1 MKRTLI
7 IASLFLLLLFTRLFL
22 IENDKNIVI
31 YITLINTIS
40 LIIVIIS
47 ILEKTYISIKKEVN
61 KKQIPS
67 DLKKNQI
74 KDAKYKKN
82 LFYIINIGVLVGI
95 LFSSEKYNDALSIFT
110 IGVSLLD
117 HEICSVLKIIVKR
130 WCRI

>member
-47 ILEKTYISIKKEVN
+47 ILEKNLYFYQKRS
-61 KKQIPS
+61 KQKA
-67 DLKKNQI
+67 D
-74 KDAKYKKN
+74 
-82 LFYIINIGVLVGI
+82 
-95 LFSSEKYNDALSIFT
+95 T
-110 IGVSLLD
+110 I
-117 HEICSVLKIIVKR
+117 
-130 WCRI
+130 